1 MLKSID
7 PSQKDKFFDILIIG
21 SGPGGLTASI
31 YAARAELRVAFIE
44 GNTPG
49 GKVTTTSKIE
59 NYPGFS
65 QINGADLAL
74 NMLNQAT
81 NLKAQYIYGWVTNII
96 KDEENNLF
104 CVTTKE
110 GQTYFS
116 KVVIVATGMKE
127 RKLGLPREKEF
138 EGHGISYCAVC
149 DGSLYANKDVAVDG
163 GGNSAVQESLYLCKM
178 VKTLYLIHRRE
189 QFRADQIMVD
199 ELKQK
204 PNVKICTPYI
214 VTEYLGDKHLTGI
227 KIKNVN
233 TSEEKILPVECLFPF
248 IGFNPATEF
257 ITNFPILNDAKQI
270 ITNERKETVVPG
282 LFAVGDVTTNPFR
295 QITTAT
301 SDGTTAALAAIDYIN
316 KNAKNWNW

>member
-149 DGSLYANKDVAVDG
+149 DGFLYKSQDVAVLG
-163 GGNSAVQESLYLCKM
+163 SGEYAIHEAQELANVAKSVTILTNGKSNIKLQESLKD
-178 VKTLYLIHRRE
+178 KIIINE
-189 QFRADQIMVD
+189 KQIK
-199 ELKQK
+199 EF
-204 PNVKICTPYI
+204 I
-214 VTEYLGDKHLTGI
+214 GDKIIRKVKFTDDTELQIRGI
-227 KIKNVN
+227 FVAEGVA
-233 TSEEKILPVECLFPF
+233 TSIDFARKLGARIAQNRIVVDSKME
-248 IGFNPATEF
+248 
-257 ITNFPILNDAKQI
+257 TNLSSQKAK
-270 ITNERKETVVPG
+270 ERKKEIG
-282 LFAVGDVTTNPFR
+282 LLEAVLPDGNGVAIIRDGRFVLKGCEELNKPF
-295 QITTAT
+295 
-301 SDGTTAALAAIDYIN
+301 L
-316 KNAKNWNW
+316 